1 MSELK
6 ICNINKTY
14 KNGTVKALNDFSMTF
29 TSGVY
34 GLLGP
39 NGAGKST
46 LMNIITDNINADN
59 GQVLYNGK
67 NIKKL
72 GVDYRS
78 VLGYMPQ
85 HQGLYDDFTLNR
97 FLWYMAALKGMRKK
111 QAKEKIGLL
120 LETVNLTESAHK
132 KLGGFSGGMKQRAL
146 IAQALLNDPEI
157 LILDEPTAGLDPKE
171 RIRIRN
177 FISEIAEDKIVLIS
191 THVVSDIEFIAKEII
206 MLKSGQI
213 ASCDTCQNLIKSIE
227 NKVFELEIS
236 RDKLNYFQN
245 NYRISNIYNSGE
257 NIIVRIVTDNLPKNY
272 KCTSVKPTLEDLYLY
287 MFEQNAFKL

>member
-1 MSELK
+1 MPKLEIK
-6 ICNINKTY
+6 NISKTY
-14 KNGTVKALNDFSMTF
+14 KKGTVKALDDFSVTL
-29 TSGVY
+29 TPGVY

-46 LMNIITDNINADN
+46 LMNIITDNLNADS
-59 GQVLYNGK
+59 GEVLYDGE

-72 GVDYRS
+72 GKDYRS

-85 HQGLYDDFTLNR
+85 QQGLYDDFTLNR
-97 FLWYMAALKGMRKK
+97 FLWYMAALKGLKK
-111 QAKEKIGLL
+111 KEAKEKIISL

-177 FISEIAEDKIVLIS
+177 FISEIAENKIVLIS

-206 MLKSGQI
+206 LLKEGKLISHN
-213 ASCDTCQNLIKSIE
+213 TCNSLTKEIE
-227 NKVFELEIS
+227 NKVFEVEIE
-236 RDKLNYFQN
+236 KEELKYFQE
-245 NYRISNIYNSGE
+245 NYRVSNLFHSGDK
-257 NIIVRIVTDNLPKNY
+257 ITVRIVTDTPPKNY
-272 KCTSVKPTLEDLYLY
+272 KPKPVPPTLEDLYLY
-287 MFEQNAFKL
+287 VFEIKHILY

>member
-1 MSELK
+1 MKLEIK
-6 ICNINKTY
+6 NISKTY
-14 KNGTVKALNDFSMTF
+14 KKGTVKALDDFSVTL
-29 TSGVY
+29 TPGVY

-46 LMNIITDNINADN
+46 LMNIITDNLNADS
-59 GQVLYNGK
+59 GEVLYDGE

-72 GVDYRS
+72 GKDYRS

-85 HQGLYDDFTLNR
+85 QQGLYDDFTLNR
-97 FLWYMAALKGMRKK
+97 FLWYMAALKGLKK
-111 QAKEKIGLL
+111 KEAKEKIISL

-146 IAQALLNDPEI
+146 IAQALINDPEI
-157 LILDEPTAGLDPKE
+157 LILDEPTAGLDPRE

-206 MLKSGQI
+206 LLKEGKLISHN
-213 ASCDTCQNLIKSIE
+213 TCNNLTKEIN
-227 NKVFELEIS
+227 NKVFEVEIE
-236 RDKLNYFQN
+236 KEELKYFQE
-245 NYRISNIYNSGE
+245 NYRVSNLFHSGDK
-257 NIIVRIVTDNLPKNY
+257 ITVRIVTDMPPSEYELKP
-272 KCTSVKPTLEDLYLY
+272 VPPTLEDLYLY
-287 MFEQNAFKL
+287 VFESEN